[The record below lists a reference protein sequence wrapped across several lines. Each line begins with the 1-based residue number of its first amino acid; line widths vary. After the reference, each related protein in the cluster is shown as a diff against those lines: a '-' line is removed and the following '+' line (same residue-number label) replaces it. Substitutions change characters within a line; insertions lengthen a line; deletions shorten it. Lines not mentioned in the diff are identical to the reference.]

1 MAAKLP
7 FKKFTDKPDLDHLF
21 FGLTGGIFEDFKK
34 NSKPKVTYSRLECT
48 HKKGSS

>member
-7 FKKFTDKPDLDHLF
+7 FIIIPDKPDLDHLF

-34 NSKPKVTYSRLECT
+34 KSKPKVTFSRLECT
-48 HKKGSS
+48 HKKGSP